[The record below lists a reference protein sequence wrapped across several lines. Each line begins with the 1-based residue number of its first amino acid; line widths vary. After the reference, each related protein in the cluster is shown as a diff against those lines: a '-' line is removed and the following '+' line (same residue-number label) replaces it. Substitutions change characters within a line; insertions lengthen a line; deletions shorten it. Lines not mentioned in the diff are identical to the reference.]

1 MRFYF
6 FFYLSLSKARTM
18 KRKLKVVLMAT
29 FALVL
34 SFSSQS
40 QSYVSMMGNPNSNF
54 YQIQDS
60 FNAYWNG
67 RTIER
72 GKGYKAFR
80 RWEAY
85 MEPRVYPTG
94 NLTIPSQTYE
104 NYVEWSK
111 TKSKSKGGTSLVKS
125 VAGNWVLLGP
135 VGKPGGGGAGRINF
149 IRFDPVTSTTM
160 FVGAPDGGLWKT
172 TNGGTSW
179 TTNTD
184 QLAVIGCSDIAINP
198 ANNQIM
204 YLATGDGDGG
214 DTYSTGVLK
223 STDGGATWVATG
235 LAWTANQGRT
245 ISRLLI
251 NSTNPLI
258 VMAFG
263 STGIWRTT
271 DGGTT
276 WAQPTGTFTGIK
288 DAEFKPGD
296 VNTIYAAGTT
306 FRKST
311 DGGATWGAAITT
323 GLTGIGRLSIAVTA
337 ANPAYVYVLGSRATD
352 DGFLGLIRSTDSG
365 TSFTT
370 RMASTATNNI
380 LGWDNGSDAGGQGW
394 YDLTIAASPTNAE
407 EVYTGGVNI
416 WKSTNGGTS
425 FTLNTHWFGGYSKPN
440 VHADIH
446 DIVFLPGSGTTV
458 YSGNDGGVYRTTNS
472 GTAWSDI
479 SANLAIAQQYRVGL
493 SSSNVSLLV
502 TGHQDNGT
510 NKMNGTTW
518 TEIYGGDG
526 MDCFIDRTN
535 NNNIYGSYVYGEYYR
550 STDGG
555 TNWTAINTGLPAGD
569 WLCAW
574 HQDPVTATTLYAGGR
589 AALYKTT
596 NSGTGWTAM
605 GTPTGSGNIIE
616 FEIAPSNNQIIYAL
630 KTGTNA
636 VSKSINGGT
645 SFTSVST
652 GLPTTVAPTDIAI
665 SNTDP
670 NIVFVTYSGYG
681 STSKVFKSINGGTSW
696 TNLST
701 GLPNIPMN
709 TIVYSN
715 GSVDNGIY
723 VGTDVGVYY
732 KDNIT
737 NWVAFNVGLPN
748 VAVRDLEIYYPT
760 NRLRAAT
767 FGRGTWDSDLYTAVA
782 AVPVASFT
790 PSSTTICV
798 GQSVT
803 YTNTSSGIPTS
814 YSWTFAGGTPS
825 TSTATNPTI
834 TYNTVGTFQVD
845 LTATNAS
852 GSNTLSQPNYI
863 TVIGGSGSALPL
875 SEGFTLATFP
885 PTNWPLIN
893 LDAGATTWARNATI
907 GLAPTAG
914 NSMWFDNFAFN
925 DSGNSDEL
933 RTPRLNFQSLSS
945 AQMTFDVAYAPYDA
959 TYFDGLEVLI
969 STDCAQT
976 FTSVYLKSS
985 TVLATAAAQTTA
997 FVPTSAQWR
1006 SETINLTPYIGQ
1018 QNVVIAIRNL
1028 AGYGN
1033 NLYVD
1038 NINITGVA
1046 VAAAPVASFTSS
1058 PGSPVCTGQ
1067 VVTYTS
1073 TSTNS
1078 PTSYSWTFAGG
1089 TPATSTAATQTV
1101 TYAAA
1106 GTYNVSLTAT
1116 NASGSNT
1123 LNSPSYMT
1131 VISTPAVPGAIT
1143 GSATVCSGTTGN
1155 VYSIAAVSGAT
1166 SYTWTV
1172 PSGATITSGQGTV
1185 SATVTMG
1192 STSGNITVTATNAC
1206 GTSIASTLAITINTV
1221 PATPGVIA
1229 GSASVCSGS
1238 TGNIYTIAAVSGAT
1252 GYTWT
1257 VPAGAT
1263 ITAGQGT
1270 VSATVTMGSTS
1281 GNVTVTASNTCG
1293 TSTASIRAITVT
1305 LVPATPGAIVG
1316 SASVCSGSTGNVYSI
1331 TAVSGATSYTWT
1343 VPAGATITSGQGT
1356 ISATVTMG
1364 STSGNVTVTASNA
1377 CGTSI
1382 ASIRAITVIFT
1393 PVTPGIISG
1402 TTSLCSGST
1411 GNVYSIAAVPGATSY
1426 TWTVPSGATITSGQ
1440 GTVSATVTMGS
1451 TSGNITVTATNAC
1464 GTSTAS
1470 TLAITLNTVPAIP
1483 GAIAGSASLC
1493 SGSTGNIY
1501 SIAAVS
1507 GATNYTW
1514 TVPTGAIITSGQ
1526 GTVSATVTMG
1536 STSGNVTV
1544 TATNSCGAS
1553 TASSLAIT
1561 INSTPLVPG
1570 VIAGSVIACSNSTG
1584 NVYSIAA
1591 VSGAT
1596 SYTWTVPA
1604 GATITAGQGTVSAT
1618 VTMGAIS
1625 GNVTV
1630 TASNSCGT
1638 STASTLIVTLNT
1650 AAPATPGI
1658 ISGTNTPCIS
1668 STGNVYTIAAVA
1680 GATNYAWTVPSGAT
1694 ITAGQGTVSIT
1705 VTMGA
1710 TPGNIAVTASSTC
1723 GTSAASSLAVT
1734 FNTTPAA
1741 PGIISGTTSLCS
1753 GSTGNVYTIAAV
1765 AGATSYL
1772 WTVPSGATITSG
1784 QGTVSATVT
1793 MGSTSGSVSVT
1804 ASNACGTSAASSLVV
1819 SIVSTPTTPGVI
1831 SGTATVCSGS
1841 TGNIYSIAAV
1851 SGATSYTWAAP
1862 SGSII
1867 TAGQGTVSATLTMGS
1882 TSGAV
1887 TVTSSNSCGA
1897 STASSLFLTSNSIP
1911 SAPGAI
1917 TGSNSLCAGTTGNVY
1932 SIASVSG
1939 ATSYLWTVP
1948 SGSTITSG
1956 QGSVSATVTMGSAPG
1971 NFTVSA
1977 SNTCGSSSSSSLG
1990 VTVNNTPAIPTIIVD
2005 DNCGYTVLTTSSTE
2019 SLLWSTGETVS
2030 SITVLLGGSY
2040 TLSAANGLCISGLS
2054 TAIANPIS
2062 IPSIPVVSV
2071 VDNCG
2076 LSELTT
2082 TATGALSW
2090 STNETS
2096 PTITVT
2102 TSGTYYVSQT
2112 VNGCISPVGSA
2123 DANPLLIPIVSFDP
2137 IQDVCINASIF
2148 DLVGGIPA
2156 GGNYN
2161 GFGVTS
2167 NQFDPSVS
2175 GYGTFMID
2183 YTYSDVN
2190 GCSSSSQQTVTV
2202 GCAEITETELN
2213 SISIFPNPSN
2223 GLFSVLAEG
2232 LKVESIRIYDATGK
2246 LVKLVLNSNNSKE
2259 LKIDLSDCSEGIYT
2273 IEVTSNVS
2281 ITRDR
2286 VIVAN

>member
-1 MRFYF
+1 
-6 FFYLSLSKARTM
+6 
-18 KRKLKVVLMAT
+18 MAT
-29 FALVL
+29 FSLVL
-34 SFSSQS
+34 SFSAQS

-67 RTIER
+67 RTIEK

-94 NLTIPSQTYE
+94 NLTIPSQTYA

-111 TKSKSKGGTSLVKS
+111 NTTKSKGGTLKS
-125 VAGNWVLLGP
+125 VAGNWALLGP
-135 VGKPGGGGAGRINF
+135 VGKPVNGGAGRINF

-160 FVGAPDGGLWKT
+160 YVGAPDGGLWKT

-263 STGIWRTT
+263 SNGIWRTT

-276 WAQPTGTFTGIK
+276 WAQPATGNFACK

-306 FRKST
+306 FRKSI
-311 DGGATWGAAITT
+311 DGGVTWGTAIAT

-337 ANPAYVYVLGSRATD
+337 ANPAYVYVLAAKNSDA
-352 DGFLGLIRSTDSG
+352 GFLGLIRSTNSG
-365 TSFTT
+365 GAFTT
-370 RMASTATNNI
+370 RMASSATNNI

-425 FTLNTHWFGGYSKPN
+425 FTLNTHWYGGYSKPN

-550 STDGG
+550 STNGG

-782 AVPVASFT
+782 AVPAASFT

-825 TSTATNPTI
+825 TSTAANPTI

-885 PTNWPLIN
+885 PTNWSLIN
-893 LDAGATTWARNATI
+893 LDASATTWARHATV

-914 NSMWFDNFAFN
+914 NSMWFDNFVFN

-945 AQMTFDVAYAPYDA
+945 AQMTFDVSYAPYDA
-959 TYFDGLEVLI
+959 TYYDGLEVLI

-976 FTSVYLKSS
+976 FTSVYLKSA
-985 TVLATAAAQTTA
+985 TVLATVAAQTTA

-1006 SETINLTPYIGQ
+1006 AETINLTPYIGQ
-1018 QNVVIAIRNL
+1018 QNVIIAIRNL

-1046 VAAAPVASFTSS
+1046 VLAAPVASFTSS

-1089 TPATSTAATQTV
+1089 SPATSTASTQTV

-1131 VISTPAVPGAIT
+1131 VSSTSATPGSIT
-1143 GSATVCSGTTGN
+1143 GSASVCSGTTGN

-1172 PSGATITSGQGTV
+1172 PSGTTITSGQGTV

-1192 STSGNITVTATNAC
+1192 STSGNITVTAANAC
-1206 GTSIASTLAITINTV
+1206 GNSTASTLAITINTV

-1229 GSASVCSGS
+1229 GSASVCSAS

-1252 GYTWT
+1252 SYTWT

-1270 VSATVTMGSTS
+1270 VSATVTMGS
-1281 GNVTVTASNTCG
+1281 
-1293 TSTASIRAITVT
+1293 I
-1305 LVPATPGAIVG
+1305 
-1316 SASVCSGSTGNVYSI
+1316 
-1331 TAVSGATSYTWT
+1331 
-1343 VPAGATITSGQGT
+1343 
-1356 ISATVTMG
+1356 
-1364 STSGNVTVTASNA
+1364 
-1377 CGTSI
+1377 
-1382 ASIRAITVIFT
+1382 
-1393 PVTPGIISG
+1393 
-1402 TTSLCSGST
+1402 
-1411 GNVYSIAAVPGATSY
+1411 
-1426 TWTVPSGATITSGQ
+1426 
-1440 GTVSATVTMGS
+1440 
-1451 TSGNITVTATNAC
+1451 
-1464 GTSTAS
+1464 
-1470 TLAITLNTVPAIP
+1470 
-1483 GAIAGSASLC
+1483 
-1493 SGSTGNIY
+1493 
-1501 SIAAVS
+1501 
-1507 GATNYTW
+1507 
-1514 TVPTGAIITSGQ
+1514 
-1526 GTVSATVTMG
+1526 
-1536 STSGNVTV
+1536 SGNVTV

-1604 GATITAGQGTVSAT
+1604 GATITSGQGTISAT
-1618 VTMGAIS
+1618 VTMGSTS

-1638 STASTLIVTLNT
+1638 STVSTLIVTLNT

-1658 ISGTNTPCIS
+1658 ISGTNTLCIS
-1668 STGNVYTIAAVA
+1668 STGNVYTIAAVV
-1680 GATNYAWTVPSGAT
+1680 GATNYSWTVPSGAT

-1723 GTSAASSLAVT
+1723 GTSAASSLTVA
-1734 FNTTPAA
+1734 F
-1741 PGIISGTTSLCS
+1741 
-1753 GSTGNVYTIAAV
+1753 ST
-1765 AGATSYL
+1765 
-1772 WTVPSGATITSG
+1772 
-1784 QGTVSATVT
+1784 
-1793 MGSTSGSVSVT
+1793 
-1804 ASNACGTSAASSLVV
+1804 
-1819 SIVSTPTTPGVI
+1819 
-1831 SGTATVCSGS
+1831 
-1841 TGNIYSIAAV
+1841 
-1851 SGATSYTWAAP
+1851 
-1862 SGSII
+1862 
-1867 TAGQGTVSATLTMGS
+1867 
-1882 TSGAV
+1882 
-1887 TVTSSNSCGA
+1887 
-1897 STASSLFLTSNSIP
+1897 
-1911 SAPGAI
+1911 
-1917 TGSNSLCAGTTGNVY
+1917 
-1932 SIASVSG
+1932 
-1939 ATSYLWTVP
+1939 
-1948 SGSTITSG
+1948 
-1956 QGSVSATVTMGSAPG
+1956 
-1971 NFTVSA
+1971 
-1977 SNTCGSSSSSSLG
+1977 
-1990 VTVNNTPAIPTIIVD
+1990 TPAIPTIIID

-2040 TLSAANGLCISGLS
+2040 TLSAVNGLCISGLS

-2062 IPSIPVVSV
+2062 IPSMPIVSV

-2076 LSELTT
+2076 LSELST

-2096 PTITVT
+2096 STITVT
-2102 TSGTYYVSQT
+2102 TPGTYYVSQI

-2137 IQDVCINASIF
+2137 IQDVCINAPIF

-2161 GFGVTS
+2161 GVGVTS

-2232 LKVESIRIYDATGK
+2232 FKVESIRIYDATGK
-2246 LVKLVLNSNNSKE
+2246 FVKLVLNSNNNKE

-2273 IEVTSNVS
+2273 IEITSNVS
-2281 ITRDR
+2281 VTRDR

>member
-1 MRFYF
+1 
-6 FFYLSLSKARTM
+6 M
-18 KRKLKVVLMAT
+18 KRKLQVVLMT
-29 FALVL
+29 IFALVL
-34 SFSSQS
+34 SFSAQS
-40 QSYVSMMGNPNSNF
+40 QSYVSMMANPNSNF
-54 YQIQDS
+54 YEIQDS

-67 RTIER
+67 RTIEK

-85 MEPRVYPTG
+85 MAPRAYPTG

-111 TKSKSKGGTSLVKS
+111 SKNKSKSNGGIVKS

-276 WAQPTGTFTGIK
+276 WVQPTGTFTGIK

-311 DGGATWGAAITT
+311 DGGATWGASIAT

-352 DGFLGLIRSTDSG
+352 AGFLGLIRSTDSG

-472 GTAWSDI
+472 GTAWTDI
-479 SANLAIAQQYRVGL
+479 SSNLAIAQQYRVGL
-493 SSSNVSLLV
+493 STSNATLLV

-550 STDGG
+550 STNGG

-630 KTGTNA
+630 KNGSNA

-715 GSVDNGIY
+715 SSVDNGIY

-748 VAVRDLEIYYPT
+748 VGVRDLEIYYPT

-767 FGRGTWDSDLYTAVA
+767 FGRGTWDSDLYSAVA

-790 PSSTTICV
+790 PSSTTICL

-863 TVIGGSGSALPL
+863 TVLGGNGAALPL
-875 SEGFTLATFP
+875 SEGFTNVSFP
-885 PTNWPLIN
+885 PTNWSLVN
-893 LDAGATTWARNATI
+893 VDASATSWARNATVGI
-907 GLAPTAG
+907 APTAG
-914 NSMWFDNFAFN
+914 YSMWFDNFAFN
-925 DSGNSDEL
+925 DAGNLDEL

-959 TYFDGLEVLI
+959 TYYDGLEVLI

-997 FVPTSAQWR
+997 FVPLSAQWR
-1006 SETINLTPYIGQ
+1006 AETINLTPYIGQ

-1038 NINITGVA
+1038 NINITGVVVA
-1046 VAAAPVASFTSS
+1046 VAPVASFISS
-1058 PGSPVCTGQ
+1058 PVSPVCTGQ
-1067 VVTYTS
+1067 TVTYTS
-1073 TSTNS
+1073 TSTNT
-1078 PTSYSWTFAGG
+1078 PTSYSWTFQGG
-1089 TPATSTAATQTV
+1089 TPATSTSASQTV

-1123 LNSPSYMT
+1123 LNSSGYMT
-1131 VISTPAVPGAIT
+1131 VITTPAVPGAIT

-1155 VYSIAAVSGAT
+1155 VYSI
-1166 SYTWTV
+1166 
-1172 PSGATITSGQGTV
+1172 
-1185 SATVTMG
+1185 SA
-1192 STSGNITVTATNAC
+1192 
-1206 GTSIASTLAITINTV
+1206 IA
-1221 PATPGVIA
+1221 
-1229 GSASVCSGS
+1229 
-1238 TGNIYTIAAVSGAT
+1238 
-1252 GYTWT
+1252 
-1257 VPAGAT
+1257 
-1263 ITAGQGT
+1263 
-1270 VSATVTMGSTS
+1270 
-1281 GNVTVTASNTCG
+1281 
-1293 TSTASIRAITVT
+1293 
-1305 LVPATPGAIVG
+1305 
-1316 SASVCSGSTGNVYSI
+1316 
-1331 TAVSGATSYTWT
+1331 GATSYTWT

-1356 ISATVTMG
+1356 VSATVTMG
-1364 STSGNVTVTASNA
+1364 STTGNITVTATNS
-1377 CGTSI
+1377 CGTST
-1382 ASIRAITVIFT
+1382 ASILAVTVNAI
-1393 PVTPGIISG
+1393 PAAPGAISG
-1402 TTSLCSGST
+1402 TASICSGTSNT
-1411 GNVYSIAAVPGATSY
+1411 YSISAVAGASSY
-1426 TWTVPSGATITSGQ
+1426 TWTVPAGATITSGQ
-1440 GTVSATVTMGS
+1440 GTVSATITLGT

-1464 GTSTAS
+1464 GTSSTS
-1470 TLAITLNTVPAIP
+1470 TLVLTVNTTPVTPGVIAGAITA
-1483 GAIAGSASLC
+1483 C

-1501 SIAAVS
+1501 SIAAV
-1507 GATNYTW
+1507 
-1514 TVPTGAIITSGQ
+1514 P
-1526 GTVSATVTMG
+1526 
-1536 STSGNVTV
+1536 
-1544 TATNSCGAS
+1544 
-1553 TASSLAIT
+1553 
-1561 INSTPLVPG
+1561 
-1570 VIAGSVIACSNSTG
+1570 
-1584 NVYSIAA
+1584 
-1591 VSGAT
+1591 GAT
-1596 SYTWTVPA
+1596 SYTWVVPA
-1604 GATITAGQGTVSAT
+1604 GSSITAGQGTNSAT
-1618 VTMGAIS
+1618 VTFGPTS
-1625 GNVTV
+1625 GNITV

-1638 STASTLIVTLNT
+1638 STASIKAITISPI
-1650 AAPATPGI
+1650 PAVPGL
-1658 ISGTNTPCIS
+1658 ISGSTTLCS
-1668 STGNVYTIAAVA
+1668 GSTGNIYSITAVA
-1680 GATNYAWTVPSGAT
+1680 GATSYTWTVPAGASVTSGQGTLSATVTMGANSGNISVSATNGCGTSASSTVAITINSIPVVGSITGSSIACSGSSGNSYSITAIPGATSYTWTVPAGASVTAGQGTNSATVAFGGTSGNITVTASNSCGTSSVSAIAITLNSAAPSVPGSITGSIVPCSGSVGNVYSVSAVPGATSYNWTVPVGAT
-1694 ITAGQGTVSIT
+1694 ITAGQGTASVTVSFGATSGNIT
-1705 VTMGA
+1705 V
-1710 TPGNIAVTASSTC
+1710 NASSSC
-1723 GTSAASSLAVT
+1723 GTSAANSLAIII
-1734 FNTTPAA
+1734 NTIPNA
-1741 PGIISGTTSLCS
+1741 PGII
-1753 GSTGNVYTIAAV
+1753 TGNT
-1765 AGATSYL
+1765 
-1772 WTVPSGATITSG
+1772 
-1784 QGTVSATVT
+1784 
-1793 MGSTSGSVSVT
+1793 
-1804 ASNACGTSAASSLVV
+1804 
-1819 SIVSTPTTPGVI
+1819 
-1831 SGTATVCSGS
+1831 TVCSGS
-1841 TGNIYSIAAV
+1841 TGNIYSISAVAGASSYTWNVPAGSSVTSGQGTITSTATMGSVSGNITVTASNACGASSASTNAIFIDPLPSTPGAISGLASMCAGTVGNVYSVTAA
-1851 SGATSYTWAAP
+1851 SGATDYTWTVPAGA
-1862 SGSII
+1862 II
-1867 TAGQGTVSATLTMGS
+1867 TSGQGTNSMTVTMGS
-1882 TSGAV
+1882 TSGNITLTAN
-1887 TVTSSNSCGA
+1887 NSCGSTSA
-1897 STASSLFLTSNSIP
+1897 SIL
-1911 SAPGAI
+1911 AI
-1917 TGSNSLCAGTTGNVY
+1917 TINTVPSVPGIISGSTSVCAGSIGNVY
-1932 SIASVSG
+1932 SIIAVPGASSYIWSVPSG
-1939 ATSYLWTVP
+1939 ATVSA
-1948 SGSTITSG
+1948 G
-1956 QGSVSATVTMGSAPG
+1956 QGTNSAVVDIATNSGNISVSAT
-1971 NFTVSA
+1971 
-1977 SNTCGSSSSSSLG
+1977 NTCGTSGLSTSSIVVNSIPAAPIFS
-1990 VTVNNTPAIPTIIVD
+1990 VVNN
-2005 DNCGYTVLTTSSTE
+2005 CGNSVLTTSATG
-2019 SLLWSTGETVS
+2019 SLLWSTGETTNT
-2030 SITVLLGGSY
+2030 ITVLSGGTY
-2040 TLSAANGLCISGLS
+2040 TLTQSIGLCTSGLS
-2054 TAIANPIS
+2054 SANASPIA
-2062 IPSIPVVSV
+2062 IPSIPVINVINS
-2071 VDNCG
+2071 CG
-2076 LSELTT
+2076 LSDLSTS
-2082 TATGALSW
+2082 ATGTLVW

-2096 PTITVT
+2096 SAITVT

-2112 VNGCISPVGSA
+2112 VNGCISPVGTGV
-2123 DANPLLIPIVSFDP
+2123 ANPLLIPILDFTP
-2137 IQDVCINASIF
+2137 IPDVCINSPAF
-2148 DLVGGIPA
+2148 VLTGGTPA
-2156 GGNYN
+2156 GGNYS
-2161 GFGVTS
+2161 GVGVTS
-2167 NQFDPSVS
+2167 NQFDPSIS
-2175 GYGTFMID
+2175 GYGTYMID
-2183 YTYSDVN
+2183 YTYTDLN
-2190 GCSSSSQQTVTV
+2190 GCSASNQQSVTV
-2202 GCAEITETELN
+2202 GCADIDEEVIN
-2213 SISIFPNPSN
+2213 SIGIFPNPSN
-2223 GLFSVLAEG
+2223 GLFTINANG
-2232 LKVESIRIYDATGK
+2232 LKIESAVIYDATGK
-2246 LVKLVLNSNNSKE
+2246 LVKKVTNTLNGNE
-2259 LKIDLSDCSEGIYT
+2259 LNFDLTDFAIGIYT
-2273 IEVTSNVS
+2273 VEIVSNVS
-2281 ITRDR
+2281 ITRNR
-2286 VIVAN
+2286 IVLVK